1 MNNIFQTPVLL
12 IRVIECIK
20 EHNWLF
26 KHLKKVRSSQPAI
39 LVLSWIKNT
48 FSLRVSLIMLTPVS
62 NVNIYNALLL
72 KANNGN
78 LLRRHASTFHTA
90 PLKCYILALGVSFC
104 FTKCMKLS
112 LPVLH
117 YFCQKFWDEDLK
129 KSFSCGYFGVF
140 IAKWLFF
147 DVFWGFKSVN
157 LYKPRS
163 VEKI

>member
-20 EHNWLF
+20 ELNWLF

-90 PLKCYILALGVSFC
+90 PLKCYILALGVSFL
-104 FTKCMKLS
+104 FYEMHEIKSSSFALF
-112 LPVLH
+112 LPKILRRRSEE
-117 YFCQKFWDEDLK
+117 KF
-129 KSFSCGYFGVF
+129 FV
-140 IAKWLFF
+140 WLFWSIYCKMTL
-147 DVFWGFKSVN
+147 FWCILGF
-157 LYKPRS
+157 
-163 VEKI
+163 

>member
-20 EHNWLF
+20 ELNWLF

-90 PLKCYILALGVSFC
+90 PLKCYILALGVSFLFYEMHEIKSSC
-104 FTKCMKLS
+104 FALF
-112 LPVLH
+112 LPKILRRRSEE
-117 YFCQKFWDEDLK
+117 KF
-129 KSFSCGYFGVF
+129 FV
-140 IAKWLFF
+140 WLFWSIYCKMTI
-147 DVFWGFKSVN
+147 FWCILGF
-157 LYKPRS
+157 
-163 VEKI
+163 